1 MKQRNPLMVMKEK
14 KSLHLWH
21 LWRIQHRQGKRKKEH
36 DQDQWE
42 RKERKRKGREKRRE
56 WRRRNSMCQE
66 KCVNRPN
73 HQGGWRL
80 LCNTQ
85 IASTTTLLTQE
96 ETQTFSS
103 SNSSCVLCFFLWF
116 GGNFQ
121 GKVFENKKNN
131 YLCNV
136 N

>member
-1 MKQRNPLMVMKEK
+1 MK

-21 LWRIQHRQGKRKKEH
+21 LRWIQHHQDKRKKEH

-103 SNSSCVLCFFLWF
+103 WNSSCVCYVMFLPWF

-121 GKVFENKKNN
+121 GKVFENKKYI
-131 YLCNV
+131 YLFMQCELNK
-136 N
+136 